1 MQNDV
6 RTSRGFPQMIFSQK
20 ICEEQWLKSGWWNFP
35 QKPDSKVNPF
45 ENSYSATL
53 PAPSWKILKA
63 SSQYV
68 QTPEI

>member
-1 MQNDV
+1 
-6 RTSRGFPQMIFSQK
+6 MI
-20 ICEEQWLKSGWWNFP
+20 KSGWWTLP
-35 QKPDSKVNPF
+35 QKPERWKDEPF

-53 PAPSWKILKA
+53 PAPSWKILNA